1 MNNNKSKKL
10 TKQIDT
16 ICDFKSPVVK
26 NVFGETE
33 TGTDPSNITI
43 ITLTTVNTHLAAQKL
58 TA

>member
-26 NVFGETE
+26 NAFGETE

-43 ITLTTVNTHLAAQKL
+43 ITLTTVNTHIAGQKL